1 MDFAQKPVVEEKK
14 LIRGWLLRKKNM
26 FLVSSRLLRKKK
38 FWSVAGYCGAM
49 DLVSSWL
56 LRKKEVWSVA
66 GC

>member
-1 MDFAQKPVVEEKK
+1 M
-14 LIRGWLLRKKNM
+14 IRGWLLRKKKC
-26 FLVSSRLLRKKK
+26 FWSVAGYSGKK